1 MPARRARIP
10 AAGRGA
16 QDRAVELVGVLRVV
30 ATVGCGLVGGLLLVF
45 SAGIMT
51 ALGRTPG
58 GAEAMRAIN
67 AAVLNPLFLGVF
79 TGTAVAC
86 AALVGTVAVTGGPA
100 LLAVAGAV
108 HLVGVFGVTA
118 ARSVPMNDALAAGR
132 LDWPTYRRAWTG
144 WNHVRTAAA
153 VAATVL
159 LAAGA

>member
-1 MPARRARIP
+1 M
-10 AAGRGA
+10 
-16 QDRAVELVGVLRVV
+16 ELVGVLRVV

>member
-1 MPARRARIP
+1 MRIP
-10 AAGRGA
+10 RGGRGA

-51 ALGRTPG
+51 ALGRVPG

-86 AALVGTVAVTGGPA
+86 AALVGAVAVTGGPA

-108 HLVGVFGVTA
+108 HLVGVFGVTV

-132 LDWPTYRRAWTG
+132 LGWDAYRRAWTA

-153 VAATVL
+153 VVATAL
-159 LAAGA
+159 LAAGP

>member
-1 MPARRARIP
+1 M
-10 AAGRGA
+10 
-16 QDRAVELVGVLRVV
+16 ELIGVLRVV

-58 GAEAMRAIN
+58 GAETMRAIN

-86 AALVGTVAVTGGPA
+86 AALVVAVAVAGGPV
-100 LLAVAGAV
+100 LPAVAGAV
-108 HLVGVFGVTA
+108 HLVGAFGVTVV
-118 ARSVPMNDALAAGR
+118 RSVPMNDALAAGR
-132 LDWPTYRRAWTG
+132 LGWDAYRRSWTA

-153 VAATVL
+153 VAATAL
-159 LAAGA
+159 LAAGP